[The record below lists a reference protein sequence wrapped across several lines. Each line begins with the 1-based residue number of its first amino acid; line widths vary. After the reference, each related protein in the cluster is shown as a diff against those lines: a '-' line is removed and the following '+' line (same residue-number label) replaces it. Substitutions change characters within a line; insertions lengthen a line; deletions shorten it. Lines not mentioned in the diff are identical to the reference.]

1 MNASFAHGHA
11 LIVGVG
17 ADLPNTVDD
26 AIGLAGILRDPERC
40 AYPNDQVQLLTG
52 ANANKDAILRA
63 LDALSDLTDP
73 EATVVFCFSGHGYQ
87 VATAIGQAY
96 FLLPFGYNLG
106 QLPQSCISGKELTD
120 RVAAIPARKLLVLLD
135 CCHAGGIEE
144 SKAPGAQF
152 AKAPLPPEAHD
163 LLAQGSGRVVIAS
176 SKADELSFAGKPY
189 SAFTLALIEAL
200 AGQGASQQDGYV
212 RVADLALYAREMVPK
227 RTRERQHPILNFEQ
241 ADNFLLAYYAA
252 GDTQPKGLPFA
263 AQPEIEPEPG
273 AFAGLS
279 TTSTV
284 INTGGGAF
292 IGGNLDNRGG
302 SLVGRDK
309 IVYGDEVRG
318 DKVLGDKTTI
328 GDITGSTIGV
338 IGRVEQSTV
347 TVGIPAADLERL
359 FAPITAAAHQAD
371 PAQRQA
377 AEQTAQAL
385 KAEAGKGKQA
395 DDTRLARLIDGLVG
409 LVPAAVTAVVSAFA
423 SPILAGVAGPVTQYV
438 LQKISGK

>member
-1 MNASFAHGHA
+1 MSSLFDHGHA
-11 LIVGVG
+11 LVVGVG
-17 ADLPNTVDD
+17 ADLPNTIDD
-26 AIGLAGILRDPERC
+26 AVGLAAILRDPERC
-40 AYPNDQVQLLTG
+40 AYPGSQVELLTG
-52 ANANKDAILRA
+52 TSASRDGILQA
-63 LDALSDLTDP
+63 FDKLAGSNDP
-73 EATVVFCFSGHGYQ
+73 ESTVIFYFSGHGYQ
-87 VATAIGQAY
+87 VSTAIGKAY
-96 FLLPFGYNLG
+96 FLLPHGYDLA

-120 RVAAIPARKLLVLLD
+120 RLAAIPARKLLVLLD

-200 AGQGASQQDGYV
+200 SGQGVAEKDGYV
-212 RVADLALYAREMVPK
+212 RVADLAMYTREMVPQ
-227 RTRERQHPILNFEQ
+227 RTKNRQHPILNFKQ
-241 ADNFLLAYYAA
+241 ADNFVLAYYAA
-252 GDTQPKGLPFA
+252 GDTQPKGLSFA

-284 INTGGGAF
+284 INTGGGSY
-292 IGGNLDNRGG
+292 IGGSLDNRGG
-302 SLVGRDK
+302 SFVGRDK
-309 IVYGDEVRG
+309 IVYGDEVHG

-328 GDITGSTIGV
+328 GAITGSTIGV

-347 TVGIPAADLERL
+347 IVGVPAADLERL
-359 FAPITAAAHQAD
+359 FAPIMAAAQQVD

-377 AEQTAQAL
+377 AEQAAQEL
-385 KAEAGKGKQA
+385 KAEAGKGKNA
-395 DDTRLARLIDGLVG
+395 DDTRLAKLIDGLVG
-409 LVPAAVTAVVSAFA
+409 LVPTAVTAVVSAFA
-423 SPILAGVAGPVTQYV
+423 SPILAGVAGPVTHYV
-438 LQKISGK
+438 LQKLSGK

>member
-1 MNASFAHGHA
+1 
-11 LIVGVG
+11 
-17 ADLPNTVDD
+17 VDD
-26 AIGLAGILRDPERC
+26 AVGLAGILHDPERC
-40 AYPNDQVQLLTG
+40 AYPSDQVQLLAG
-52 ANANKDAILRA
+52 GNASKDAILGA
-63 LDALSDLTDP
+63 LDALADLADP
-73 EATVVFCFSGHGYQ
+73 EATVVFYYSGHGYE

-96 FLLPFGYNLG
+96 FLLPYGYNLS
-106 QLPQSCISGKELTD
+106 QLRQSCISGKELTD
-120 RVAAIPARKLLVLLD
+120 RLAAIPAKKLLVLLD
-135 CCHAGGIEE
+135 CCHAGGIDE

-176 SKADELSFAGKPY
+176 SKADELSFAGKPC

-200 AGQGASQQDGYV
+200 AGRGASHQDGYV
-212 RVADLALYAREMVPK
+212 RAADLALYAREKVPQ
-227 RTRERQHPILNFEQ
+227 RTNGRQHPILNFEQ
-241 ADNFLLAYYAA
+241 ADNFVLAYYAA

-263 AQPEIEPEPG
+263 GQAEIEPEPG

-279 TTSTV
+279 VISTA

-292 IGGNLDNRGG
+292 MGGNLDNRGG
-302 SLVGRDK
+302 SFVGRDK
-309 IVYGDEVRG
+309 IVYGDEVHG
-318 DKVLGDKTTI
+318 DKVLGDKTSV
-328 GDITGSTIGV
+328 GDITGSTVGV

-347 TVGIPAADLERL
+347 TVGIAAADLERL
-359 FAPITAAAHQAD
+359 FAPIMAAVQQAD

-377 AEQTAQAL
+377 AEQAAQEL
-385 KAEAGKGKQA
+385 KAEAGKGKKA

>member
-1 MNASFAHGHA
+1 MTTSFAHGHA

-26 AIGLAGILRDPERC
+26 AIGLAGILCDPERC
-40 AYPNDQVQLLTG
+40 AYPSGQVQLLTG
-52 ANANKDAILRA
+52 ANAHKDAVLMA
-63 LDALSDLTDP
+63 LDALARLSDP
-73 EATVVFCFSGHGYQ
+73 EATVVFYFSGHGYQ

-120 RVAAIPARKLLVLLD
+120 RLAAIPAKKLLVLLD
-135 CCHAGGIEE
+135 CCHAGGVEE

-152 AKAPLPPEAHD
+152 AKAPLPPEARD
-163 LLAQGSGRVVIAS
+163 LLAQGRGRVVIAS
-176 SKADELSFAGKPY
+176 SKADELSYAGRPY

-200 AGQGASQQDGYV
+200 AGQGASHQDGYV

-252 GDTQPKGLPFA
+252 GDTQPKGLPFSG
-263 AQPEIEPEPG
+263 QPEIEPEPG
-273 AFAGLS
+273 AFAGLP

-284 INTGGGAF
+284 IDTGGGAF

-302 SLVGRDK
+302 SFVGRDK

-347 TVGIPAADLERL
+347 TVGVPAADLERL
-359 FAPITAAAHQAD
+359 FAPIMAAVQQAD

-377 AEQTAQAL
+377 AEQTAQEL
-385 KAEAGKGKQA
+385 QAEAGKGKKA
-395 DDTRLARLIDGLVG
+395 DDTRLADLIDGLVG

-438 LQKISGK
+438 LKKISGK

>member
-1 MNASFAHGHA
+1 MNASFTHGHA

-26 AIGLAGILRDPERC
+26 AVGLAGILRDPERC
-40 AYPNDQVQLLTG
+40 AYPSGQVQLLTG
-52 ANANKDAILRA
+52 ANANKDAILGA
-63 LDALSDLTDP
+63 LDALANLADP
-73 EATVVFCFSGHGYQ
+73 EATVVFYYSGHGYE

-96 FLLPFGYNLG
+96 FLLPYGYNLG
-106 QLPQSCISGKELTD
+106 QLPQSCINGKELTD
-120 RVAAIPARKLLVLLD
+120 RLAAIPAKKLLVLLD

-152 AKAPLPPEAHD
+152 AKAPLPPEARD

-176 SKADELSFAGKPY
+176 SKADELSYAGRPY
-189 SAFTLALIEAL
+189 STFTLALIEAL
-200 AGQGASQQDGYV
+200 AGRGASRQDGYV
-212 RVADLALYAREMVPK
+212 RVADLAMYASEMVPK
-227 RTRERQHPILNFEQ
+227 RTSERQHPILNFDQ

-252 GDTQPKGLPFA
+252 GDTQPKGLPFSGL
-263 AQPEIEPEPG
+263 PEIEPEPG
-273 AFAGLS
+273 AFAGLP

-284 INTGGGAF
+284 ISTGGGAY

-302 SLVGRDK
+302 SFVGRDK

-318 DKVLGDKTTI
+318 DKVLGDKTTV

-359 FAPITAAAHQAD
+359 FAPIMAAAQQAD

-377 AEQTAQAL
+377 AEQAAQEL
-385 KAEAGKGKQA
+385 KAEAGKGKKA
-395 DDTRLARLIDGLVG
+395 DDTRLAKLIDGLVG

>member
-241 ADNFLLAYYAA
+241 ADNFVLACYAA
-252 GDTQPKGLPFA
+252 GDAQPKGLPFA

-273 AFAGLS
+273 AFAGIS

-302 SLVGRDK
+302 SFVGRDK

-318 DKVLGDKTTI
+318 DKVLGDKTTV
-328 GDITGSTIGV
+328 GDITDSTVGV
-338 IGRVEQSTV
+338 ISRVKQSTV
-347 TVGIPAADLERL
+347 TVGIRAADLDRL
-359 FAPITAAAHQAD
+359 FAPIMAAAQQAE

-377 AEQTAQAL
+377 AEHTVQEL

-395 DDTRLARLIDGLVG
+395 DDSRLATLIDGLVG

-423 SPILAGVAGPVTQYV
+423 SPILAGVAGPFTQYV
-438 LQKISGK
+438 LKKISGK